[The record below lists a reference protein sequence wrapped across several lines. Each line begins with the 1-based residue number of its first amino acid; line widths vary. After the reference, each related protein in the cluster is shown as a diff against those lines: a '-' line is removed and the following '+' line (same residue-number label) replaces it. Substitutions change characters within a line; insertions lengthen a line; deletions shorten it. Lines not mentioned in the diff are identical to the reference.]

1 MIKLLFVEDDD
12 NYAYAVQGGLE
23 LFDVY
28 EVQRAANGRDA
39 LTLYNTFRPDVV
51 VSDIEMP
58 GMNGYDL
65 ARSIREKDREVI
77 ILLAT
82 GLISPRDLHKG
93 YRLDI
98 DEYVKKPYI
107 AEELHDRIQAILR
120 RMRKTGK
127 SDLPTV
133 TARKA
138 NSRPLGN
145 YTFDADERTLSL
157 DNKVTQKL
165 TPLETQILSLLL
177 ENRNRLVLRADILQ
191 RFWAMED
198 SEFTSRSLDVFITKL
213 RKYLSQDPSLKIVNE
228 RGKGLRLEMG

>member
-28 EVQRAANGRDA
+28 EVRRAANGRDA

-65 ARSIREKDREVI
+65 ASAIRAKDEDVI

-82 GLISPRDLHKG
+82 GLTTPKDARKG
-93 YRLDI
+93 YQLDI

-107 AEELHDRIQAILR
+107 AEELHLRIQAILKR
-120 RMRKTGK
+120 
-127 SDLPTV
+127 V
-133 TARKA
+133 RKA
-138 NSRPLGN
+138 ATPESAAAKCKTNTQPLGS
-145 YTFDADERTLSL
+145 YTFDADKHTLSF
-157 DNKVTQKL
+157 DNQITQKL

>member
-65 ARSIREKDREVI
+65 ARAIREKDREVI
-77 ILLAT
+77 ILLAS

-107 AEELHDRIQAILR
+107 AEELHLRIQAILKR
-120 RMRKTGK
+120 
-127 SDLPTV
+127 V
-133 TARKA
+133 RKA
-138 NSRPLGN
+138 ATPESAAAKYKTNTQPLGG
-145 YTFDADERTLSL
+145 YTFDADRQTLSF
-157 DNKVTQKL
+157 DNKITQKL

-198 SEFTSRSLDVFITKL
+198 PEFTSRSLDVFITKL